1 MTIPSS
7 KVDRSLL
14 NSKSLDLETKILN
27 LKIILSELLPN
38 LDSSNIRWDG
48 KMMGSKIYNIFCK
61 THPTPPKIWEP
72 YLNNLLKGHS
82 CSACANEKNG
92 LRQRIDFIADSRKKH
107 GEERFDYSNTK
118 YLGYNEDVIIR
129 CVKHNKEFKCNAATH
144 LSDSRS
150 AGCPSCLAECM
161 SGEHHHS
168 VVSLDELKRRIES
181 IWGNRFEYDFTGYT
195 CLGDYIKITC
205 KECKR
210 SWKGT
215 ATNHVHPTEPRGCI
229 KCGRKVCADKLRL
242 TYEEFVS
249 KCVETHGTKYD
260 YSKFIYVT
268 NSETGIV
275 ICKIHGEYQVT
286 PADHFGGTECPQCS
300 LAGVSKGQLQWLSY
314 CSSKDALDI
323 IYKGG
328 KHNREETFKI
338 NGKLYRADGYSS
350 NTNTIY
356 EFLGCWYHGCN
367 KCGKFVESRIHPWK
381 NMTMKE
387 LNEEFQQRKRV
398 FEENGYIV
406 VFIWECE
413 WNAIKTNY
421 I

>member
-1 MTIPSS
+1 MYKSS
-7 KVDRSLL
+7 PKVDRSLL
-14 NSKSLDLETKILN
+14 NSKSLDLETKIIN
-27 LKIILSELLPN
+27 LKEIFSVLLPN
-38 LDSSNIRWDG
+38 LDCSNIRWDG
-48 KMMGSKIYNIFCK
+48 AMGSKIQGVFCK
-61 THPTPPKIWEP
+61 THPNPLKIWEP
-72 YLNNLLKGHS
+72 YLNNLLAGHS
-82 CSACANEKNG
+82 CSLCANEANSIK
-92 LRQRIDFIADSRKKH
+92 QRKDFVGEATAIH
-107 GEERFDYSNTK
+107 GNKFDYSKTHYTGHKNSVIVRCISHNT
-118 YLGYNEDVIIR
+118 
-129 CVKHNKEFKCNAATH
+129 EFTCTPPEH
-144 LSDSRS
+144 LTSRG
-150 AGCPSCLAECM
+150 GCCPVCRENNT
-161 SGEHHHS
+161 SGDNHHLT
-168 VVSLDELKRRIES
+168 VSLEELKLRIET
-181 IWGNRFEYDFTGYT
+181 IWGDRFDYDFTGYT

-210 SWKGT
+210 TWEGT
-215 ATNHVHPTEPRGCI
+215 ATNHVHPTDPRGCI

-242 TYEEFVS
+242 THEEFVS

-260 YSKFIYVT
+260 YSKFRYVT
-268 NSETGIV
+268 NSEKGIV
-275 ICKIHGEYQVT
+275 LCKIHGEYHVS
-286 PADHFGGTECPQCS
+286 PADHFGGTECPSCS
-300 LAGVSKGQLQWLSY
+300 LGGVSKGQLQWLSY

-338 NGKLYRADGYSS
+338 NGKLYRADGYCS

-367 KCGKFVESRIHPWK
+367 KCGKFEESRIHPWK